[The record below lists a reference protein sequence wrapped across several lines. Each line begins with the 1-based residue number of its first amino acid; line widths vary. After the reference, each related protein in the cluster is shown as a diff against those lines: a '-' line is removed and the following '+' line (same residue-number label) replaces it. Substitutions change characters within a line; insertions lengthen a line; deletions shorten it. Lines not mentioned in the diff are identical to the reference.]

1 MPNEK
6 AVGENNQNYD
16 PLVSWFLNKKA
27 LFKRDGAN
35 GEFYQARVFKG
46 TKLPDGKDISGYTY
60 TFDLEKLKEIKV
72 HENSPDFIKDDE
84 FRKNNGVVYFKEET
98 NIKLTEPYD
107 KENPDKELETILVE
121 AKVLSTALKNRE
133 KNSDSQEDGKDKS
146 REKGTKERVTDRA
159 VAASKAKSDS
169 LDSKEVDFE
178 KAV

>member
-1 MPNEK
+1 MTKKNSLNKNEK
-6 AVGENNQNYD
+6 N
-16 PLVSWFLNKKA
+16 PLVSWFLNKNA
-27 LFKRDGAN
+27 LLKRDGSN

-46 TKLPDGKDISGYTY
+46 TKLPDGKDISGFTY
-60 TFDLEKLKEIKV
+60 TFDKEKLREIKV
-72 HENSPDFIKDDE
+72 YDNSPDFIKDDE
-84 FRKNNGVVYFKEET
+84 FRENNGVIYFKEDT

-107 KENPDKELETILVE
+107 KNNPDKDLETLMVE

-133 KNSDSQEDGKDKS
+133 RNSDGKADNKNRN

-169 LDSKEVDFE
+169 IDGKEVNFE